1 MTYLVA
7 ADLPTDPAGER
18 FRALLA
24 RPGILRMPG
33 AHNGMAALQAKAAGF
48 DALYLSG
55 AAMTA
60 SMGIPDLGMITVDE
74 VCFFVRQI
82 ARASGV
88 PLLVDGDTG
97 YGEALNVMHM
107 VRSFEDAGA
116 AAVHIEDQLLPKK
129 CGHLND
135 KKLADAHD
143 MAAKIA
149 AARRARRH
157 LFIVAR
163 TDAAASEGMDGAVA
177 RAKLYLEA
185 GADAIFPE
193 ALITAEMFRTFADR
207 VKAPLLANMT
217 GIRPHTVLHRSRV
230 SGHGLQNGDLAGQ
243 LLRVANKAQAELYA
257 AINRD
262 GGSHAGHGRSHAD
275 ACRAVCRDRLPRLR
289 GARCNH
295 REDGDSGRGCRSVG
309 RHEDAAD
316 ASLAFFWPR
325 WPLFRWRRVP
335 SRSIRLVRNPELP
348 KEKSAGHRHTR
359 RGAA

>member
-1 MTYLVA
+1 MTYLIA
-7 ADLPTDPAGER
+7 ADLPTAPAGER
-18 FRALLA
+18 FRAALS

-33 AHNGMAALQAKAAGF
+33 AHNGQAGLQAKVAGF
-48 DALYLSG
+48 EALYLSG

-82 ARASGV
+82 TRATGL

-116 AAVHIEDQLLPKK
+116 GAVHIEDQLLPKK

-135 KKLADAHD
+135 KKIADAHD

-149 AARRARRH
+149 AAARARRH
-157 LFIVAR
+157 LFIIAR

-193 ALITAEMFRTFADR
+193 ALNTEDMFREFAR
-207 VKAPLLANMT
+207 RMPGVTLLANMT
-217 GIRPHTVLHRSRV
+217 EFGRTPFYTASEFEAMGYKMVIWPV
-230 SGHGLQNGDLAGQ
+230 SS
-243 LLRVANKAQAELYA
+243 LRVANKAQADLYA
-257 AINRD
+257 AIRRD
-262 GGSHAGHGRSHAD
+262 GGAQNMVDRMQTRAELYATIGLHAYEA
-275 ACRAVCRDRLPRLR
+275 L
-289 GARCNH
+289 
-295 REDGDSGRGCRSVG
+295 
-309 RHEDAAD
+309 D
-316 ASLAFFWPR
+316 ASI
-325 WPLFRWRRVP
+325 VQTV
-335 SRSIRLVRNPELP
+335 IPEGMP
-348 KEKSAGHRHTR
+348 Q
-359 RGAA
+359 RG